1 MAQHRHKR
9 ETNAR
14 RIPRIPRVSDLPRIP
29 RSALVAAPIAV
40 VATASAVTF
49 GVVSAQPLE
58 GRDLMASSGF
68 QASVGGAAA
77 RGAVVT
83 RGSSRMAK
91 AEKQIDAARQEIK
104 ATNVAVRK
112 ADTELWT
119 TEELNLWSGPEQAAV
134 QLGVLKPGKQVLVTG
149 REKGEREEVVIDG
162 DAVWV
167 STGYLDDEKP
177 LPGIGGSCT
186 NGSSVASGV
195 SPNIVK
201 VHQAVCARYPE
212 IGSYG
217 TFRGDG
223 EHSQGLAVDIMISGA
238 TGWDVA
244 NFVRANYAALGV
256 SYIIYSQHIWSVE
269 RGGEG
274 WRGMSDR
281 GSTTANHYDHVHVT
295 TY

>member
-1 MAQHRHKR
+1 M
-9 ETNAR
+9 
-14 RIPRIPRVSDLPRIP
+14 
-29 RSALVAAPIAV
+29 AAPIAV

-49 GVVSAQPLE
+49 GVVAAQPDA
-58 GRDLMASSGF
+58 GRDLMATSGF
-68 QASVGGAAA
+68 QASVGGSAA
-77 RGAVVT
+77 RGPVVT

-104 ATNVAVRK
+104 ATNVAVRD
-112 ADTELWT
+112 ADTKLWT
-119 TEELNLWSGPEQAAV
+119 TEELNLWSGPGRDDV
-134 QLGVLKPGKQVLVTG
+134 RLGVVKPSKQVLVTG
-149 REKGEREEVVIDG
+149 REQGEREEIVVDG
-162 DAVWV
+162 DALWV
-167 STGYLDDEKP
+167 SSGYLDDEEP
-177 LPGIGGSCT
+177 VAGIDGSCT
-186 NGSSVASGV
+186 NGTSVPSGV

-223 EHSQGLAVDIMISGA
+223 EHSQGLAIDIMVSGSR
-238 TGWDVA
+238 GWEIAD
-244 NFVRANYAALGV
+244 FVRANYAALGV
-256 SYIIYSQHIWSVE
+256 SYVIYSQNIWSVE

-281 GSTTANHYDHVHVT
+281 GSITANHYDHVHVT